1 MTTSSNSTGKDQANL
16 EDLTVIWVDEYSQD
30 LNTRARLRCIINFLK
45 VFTHIDNCIDYI
57 QSVPNEHLFVIV
69 SGQLSSQVIPV
80 IQDLPQVLHVEMP
93 DNLPLA
99 IDCLCIMGQS
109 YKNEPT
115 LALQSFEQALELQL
129 KYNQYD
135 RKSLAP
141 IYNNLGFAHRR
152 LGSDKEIAPVV
163 AQIYFYMG
171 EWYEQMHQMHQAVEY
186 YERAAE
192 LGMATLRPDHPTI
205 KHYTNT
211 FARKKTELLSM
222 ESSEEVSR
230 L

>member
-1 MTTSSNSTGKDQANL
+1 MGRVHMLQGKMNKSM
-16 EDLTVIWVDEYSQD
+16 EFY
-30 LNTRARLRCIINFLK
+30 
-45 VFTHIDNCIDYI
+45 
-57 QSVPNEHLFVIV
+57 
-69 SGQLSSQVIPV
+69 
-80 IQDLPQVLHVEMP
+80 M
-93 DNLPLA
+93 
-99 IDCLCIMGQS
+99 
-109 YKNEPT
+109 
-115 LALQSFEQALELQL
+115 LALEFFH
-129 KYNQYD
+129 
-135 RKSLAP
+135 R
-141 IYNNLGFAHRR
+141 INLI
-152 LGSDKEIAPVV
+152 KAPVV